1 MNEASKLLRLL
12 TVEIRFE
19 QDVVLARQRA
29 RQLANSLGLEGQVQT
44 RIATAVSEVARNALQ
59 YAGGGRVEFS
69 VLTEAHPGK
78 PNRHR
83 QTFVIEVRDTGPGIA
98 RLDEILAGRYRSESG
113 LGIGIIGAQRLMDRL
128 DIASSERGTA
138 ITLAKILPPST
149 STQSAKQLQAIVDD
163 LSQRP
168 PAGPLEEI
176 QVQNQELIHAMEELA
191 RVNQELAETNRGV
204 LALYDEL
211 ETLNRISLMLASK
224 LELRPLIQSII
235 DVTTTLTDAEI
246 GVFFFDEQRGGWQLY
261 ANSGARADALIGF
274 PAKSAHDFFGADFA
288 SAELVRIP
296 DLELHKESCSCFQ
309 FATTVAGKMT
319 VRSCLTVPVLEANE
333 RLIGVFLFASSKPKV
348 FTERSER
355 ILTSVATQA
364 AVSIE
369 KARLYQ
375 TVTAASEAKDQF
387 FAMLSHEL
395 RTPLHPALA
404 IITSLHRDARIPADL
419 QEDISIVARNIRLEA
434 RLIDDL
440 LDFNRLIKGKLE
452 LTMDVVDVHTLIKN
466 VVEICREDLEAKA
479 HRLTAELHS
488 PKSTVMGDTARLQQV
503 LWNVLKN
510 AIKFTPA
517 NGSILIR
524 TSPVGQKLRVEI
536 VDTGL
541 GIEPASIER
550 IFSAFDQGQ
559 DHPAA
564 HFGGLG
570 LGLSIARM
578 FVELHHGSISA
589 SSPGLGKGATIAIEI
604 PLCDAPATPSSR
616 RILLVEDHVD
626 TLGALSRLLTRR
638 GFEVTPAANAGE
650 AIAAAERNTF
660 DLLISDLGLPEFSG
674 IELVAKIHA
683 IQRVPAI
690 ALSGYGMESDLAESK
705 GAGFQLHLTKPVDF
719 EQLMI
724 AVDSL
729 LTKNAP

>member
-1 MNEASKLLRLL
+1 MFAL
-12 TVEIRFE
+12 F
-19 QDVVLARQRA
+19 
-29 RQLANSLGLEGQVQT
+29 
-44 RIATAVSEVARNALQ
+44 NA
-59 YAGGGRVEFS
+59 
-69 VLTEAHPGK
+69 
-78 PNRHR
+78 
-83 QTFVIEVRDTGPGIA
+83 
-98 RLDEILAGRYRSESG
+98 
-113 LGIGIIGAQRLMDRL
+113 
-128 DIASSERGTA
+128 ASS
-138 ITLAKILPPST
+138 PMPDCMS
-149 STQSAKQLQAIVDD
+149 
-163 LSQRP
+163 
-168 PAGPLEEI
+168 
-176 QVQNQELIHAMEELA
+176 NF
-191 RVNQELAETNRGV
+191 GV
-204 LALYDEL
+204 WIA
-211 ETLNRISLMLASK
+211 
-224 LELRPLIQSII
+224 
-235 DVTTTLTDAEI
+235 
-246 GVFFFDEQRGGWQLY
+246 
-261 ANSGARADALIGF
+261 
-274 PAKSAHDFFGADFA
+274 
-288 SAELVRIP
+288 
-296 DLELHKESCSCFQ
+296 
-309 FATTVAGKMT
+309 
-319 VRSCLTVPVLEANE
+319 
-333 RLIGVFLFASSKPKV
+333 
-348 FTERSER
+348 
-355 ILTSVATQA
+355 
-364 AVSIE
+364 
-369 KARLYQ
+369 
-375 TVTAASEAKDQF
+375 
-387 FAMLSHEL
+387 
-395 RTPLHPALA
+395 
-404 IITSLHRDARIPADL
+404 
-419 QEDISIVARNIRLEA
+419 A

-452 LTMDVVDVHTLIKN
+452 LTMEVVDVHTLIKN

-517 NGSILIR
+517 KGSILIR

>member
-44 RIATAVSEVARNALQ
+44 RIATAVSEVARNAFQ

-138 ITLAKILPPST
+138 ITLAKILPPSAA
-149 STQSAKQLQAIVDD
+149 TQSAKQLQAIVDD

-235 DVTTTLTDAEI
+235 DVTTTLTDAEV
-246 GVFFFDEQRGGWQLY
+246 GVFFFHEQRGGWQLY
-261 ANSGARADALIGF
+261 ASSGARADALIGF

-296 DLELHKESCSCFQ
+296 DLELHKESCSCSQ

-395 RTPLHPALA
+395 RTPLHPALGHHHQLA
-404 IITSLHRDARIPADL
+404 PGCANSGGFAGRHFHCGAQHPARSAAHRRPPRL
-419 QEDISIVARNIRLEA
+419 QSIDQREA
-434 RLIDDL
+434 RTHNGRGRCTHADQKCRGDL
-440 LDFNRLIKGKLE
+440 PRRPRSEGAP
-452 LTMDVVDVHTLIKN
+452 TY
-466 VVEICREDLEAKA
+466 CRTAFAKE
-479 HRLTAELHS
+479 HR
-488 PKSTVMGDTARLQQV
+488 
-503 LWNVLKN
+503 
-510 AIKFTPA
+510 
-517 NGSILIR
+517 
-524 TSPVGQKLRVEI
+524 
-536 VDTGL
+536 
-541 GIEPASIER
+541 
-550 IFSAFDQGQ
+550 
-559 DHPAA
+559 
-564 HFGGLG
+564 
-570 LGLSIARM
+570 
-578 FVELHHGSISA
+578 HG
-589 SSPGLGKGATIAIEI
+589 
-604 PLCDAPATPSSR
+604 R
-616 RILLVEDHVD
+616 R
-626 TLGALSRLLTRR
+626 GALAAGAMECAQKRDQVHPRERLNLDSHFACRPKVAGGDRRYWSRHR
-638 GFEVTPAANAGE
+638 AS
-650 AIAAAERNTF
+650 F
-660 DLLISDLGLPEFSG
+660 DRTNL
-674 IELVAKIHA
+674 
-683 IQRVPAI
+683 
-690 ALSGYGMESDLAESK
+690 
-705 GAGFQLHLTKPVDF
+705 
-719 EQLMI
+719 
-724 AVDSL
+724 
-729 LTKNAP
+729 